1 MHSWKIQTFP
11 SGSIQICHTVKEMIE
26 ILVIDV
32 NGEEGHKSYSV
43 GAGRVRPSMGL
54 FLFICS
60 YEVIFDFG
68 KWHPL

>member
-1 MHSWKIQTFP
+1 
-11 SGSIQICHTVKEMIE
+11 MIE